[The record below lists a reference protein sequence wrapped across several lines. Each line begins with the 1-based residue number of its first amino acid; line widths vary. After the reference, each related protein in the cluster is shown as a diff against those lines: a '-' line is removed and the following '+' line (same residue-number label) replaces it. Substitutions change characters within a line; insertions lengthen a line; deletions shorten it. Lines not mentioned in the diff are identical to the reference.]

1 MPYTFLKSPKLPMNK
16 ESPNF
21 PPAPF
26 PLLPPIIHPSLLAP
40 LCFPSASPLYYKLIY
55 LQPSFLYPIC
65 LPIVFFPTLLLPSS
79 FSHFF
84 SLFIALPLLPEPLPT
99 SFWHIKVFLNTSHS
113 MHDLSNPP
121 DSTCLPSP
129 FNFRI
134 FELFMHTFLC
144 KFVLY
149 SMYTCTSSLTS
160 NYSIWPLFW
169 GIMCYQDKGNVLLS
183 TEKARSS
190 ESI

>member
-79 FSHFF
+79 FSHFLHYLWLSPCSQNLSPHPSDISKCSSTLSIPCMTYTIPF
-84 SLFIALPLLPEPLPT
+84 LYLP
-99 SFWHIKVFLNTSHS
+99 
-113 MHDLSNPP
+113 
-121 DSTCLPSP
+121 
-129 FNFRI
+129 
-134 FELFMHTFLC
+134 
-144 KFVLY
+144 
-149 SMYTCTSSLTS
+149 
-160 NYSIWPLFW
+160 
-169 GIMCYQDKGNVLLS
+169 
-183 TEKARSS
+183 
-190 ESI
+190 